1 MGGGGNSELEKTRFG
16 KSFNKI
22 KRFINKNI
30 SILDIGCANGGLLEV
45 FNLNGYSDLSGLDHS
60 PACTQRAKSNT
71 GCFVF
76 QGSFLETVIEKKFD
90 VICLTHVLEHIIDVK
105 RFVLKL
111 IESLKPGGYV
121 YIECQDSS

>member
-45 FNLNGYSDLSGLDHS
+45 FKLNGYSDLSGLDPS
-60 PACTQRAKSNT
+60 PACAQRTKANT
-71 GCFVF
+71 G
-76 QGSFLETVIEKKFD
+76 
-90 VICLTHVLEHIIDVK
+90 
-105 RFVLKL
+105 
-111 IESLKPGGYV
+111 
-121 YIECQDSS
+121 